1 MIVVN
6 LKEERL
12 THGCYIRANH
22 RFKGMKLHIIP
33 TEKYKTNTI
42 VFKMKA
48 PLDKEDVT
56 KRALLPNVLQ
66 RNSKKYSTTAL
77 LRSYLDELYGATF
90 YIDLAKKGDYHII
103 SFTIEI
109 AIKNFS
115 PMRTAFT
122 KGI

>member
-12 THGCYIRANH
+12 RIGVMSKQIIVLQ
-22 RFKGMKLHIIP
+22 GMKLHIIP

-48 PLDKEDVT
+48 PLDKEEVT
-56 KRALLPNVLQ
+56 RRALLPNVLQ

-109 AIKNFS
+109 
-115 PMRTAFT
+115 
-122 KGI
+122 G